1 MSGDDVPM
9 GYEVMDAGGT
19 TDATVPNG
27 SAPPVEVT
35 ELNPDDAPA
44 VPLATR
50 PSAWRTALARARSA
64 NRSVLLAAGA
74 ALVIGALAGGLVTGA
89 RDAASL
95 SADRQRS
102 QLAVV
107 AQVESSS
114 ARLQNATVRIDVT
127 AHVTNLG
134 SEPVDLVTPSRLA
147 VGPPDE
153 RLPPGKGSSVRLRLR
168 QPCGLVAGRGLAV
181 MVRTADGR
189 LHEVPLRQSEPLGML
204 CANSTDPVPRVL
216 ARVQGTTERPVLVV
230 TNPRAEP
237 VRVSFASV
245 VSQGSP
251 AVNGLIAVLTEPAMP
266 LAIGAG
272 EQGRATLDVRATRC
286 VEDLATISQL
296 SQISFPA
303 LLVSQVNGLGAWGD
317 PGTED
322 LGGSVDISLLVGQAL
337 ARACR

>member
-1 MSGDDVPM
+1 M

-19 TDATVPNG
+19 RDATVHDG
-27 SAPPVEVT
+27 SPPPVEVT
-35 ELNPDDAPA
+35 ELNPDDVHA

-50 PSAWRTALARARSA
+50 PSAWRTALAHVRSA
-64 NRSVLLAAGA
+64 NRPVLLAAGA

-95 SADRQRS
+95 VADRQRS

-114 ARLQNATVRIDVT
+114 ARLRNATVRIDVT

-153 RLPPGKGSSVRLRLR
+153 RLAPGQGSSVRLRLT
-168 QPCGLVAGRGLAV
+168 QPCGLVAERGLAV
-181 MVRTADGR
+181 TVRTADGR
-189 LHEVPLRQSEPLGML
+189 SHEVPLRQSEPLGML
-204 CANSTDPVPRVL
+204 CASSTNPVLRVL
-216 ARVQGTTERPVLVV
+216 ARVEGTTERPELVV
-230 TNPRAEP
+230 SNPRAEP

-251 AVNGLIAVLTEPAMP
+251 AVEGLIAVLTEPAMP
-266 LAIGAG
+266 LVIGAG
-272 EQGRATLDVRATRC
+272 QQGRAVLDVRATRC
-286 VEDLATISQL
+286 VKDLAAISQL
-296 SQISFPA
+296 REISFPA
-303 LLVSQVNGLGAWGD
+303 LLVSRVNGLGEWGD

-322 LGGSVDISLLVGQAL
+322 IGGSVDISLLVGQAL

>member
-1 MSGDDVPM
+1 M

-19 TDATVPNG
+19 RHDTAPNESVP
-27 SAPPVEVT
+27 PIEVI
-35 ELNPDDAPA
+35 ELNPDDVHA

-50 PSAWRTALARARSA
+50 PAAWRTALARARAA
-64 NRSVLLAAGA
+64 NRPVLLAAGA

-95 SADRQRS
+95 TADRQRS

-134 SEPVDLVTPSRLA
+134 SEPVDLITPSRLA
-147 VGPPDE
+147 VGPSDE
-153 RLPPGKGSSVRLRLR
+153 RLAPGTGSSVRLQLR
-168 QPCGLVAGRGLAV
+168 QPCGLAAERGLAV
-181 MVRTADGR
+181 TVRTADGR

-204 CANSTDPVPRVL
+204 CASSTNPVLRVL
-216 ARVQGTTERPVLVV
+216 ARVEGTTERPELVV
-230 TNPRAEP
+230 INPRAEP

-266 LAIGAG
+266 LVIGAG
-272 EQGRATLDVRATRC
+272 EQGRASLDVRATRC
-286 VEDLATISQL
+286 VKDLAAISQL

-303 LLVSQVNGLGAWGD
+303 LLVSRVNGLGAWGD

-322 LGGSVDISLLVGQAL
+322 IGGSVDISLLVGQAL